1 MDTTR
6 TLAGGGSLP
15 EIKVTAEDRER
26 LAGLASAA
34 MDRMPDLAGYL
45 SDELDRAQVVP
56 IPVVR
61 AGRTALG
68 FVRMGSEVA
77 FRDDT
82 TGKVQAVSLVYPGE
96 ADIGRG
102 RISVLTP
109 VGAALLGL
117 SKGQS
122 IDWSTRTGTAKR
134 LTVLDVREPAF
145 A

>member
-6 TLAGGGSLP
+6 KAAGGMSLP
-15 EIKVTAEDRER
+15 KIKVTAEDHGR

-34 MDRMPDLAGYL
+34 MDRMPAVAGYL
-45 SDELDRAQVVP
+45 ADELDRAQVVRSG
-56 IPVVR
+56 R
-61 AGRTALG
+61 AAVGC
-68 FVRMGSEVA
+68 VRMGCEVE

-82 TGKVQAVSLVYPGE
+82 TGKVQAVTLVYPGE
-96 ADIGRG
+96 ADIGQG

-109 VGAALLGL
+109 VGAALIGL
-117 SKGQS
+117 SAGQS
-122 IDWSTRTGTAKR
+122 IRWVTRMGETKR

>member
-6 TLAGGGSLP
+6 RAAGGSSLP
-15 EIKVTAEDRER
+15 KIKVTAEDRER

-45 SDELDRAQVVP
+45 SDELDRAQVV
-56 IPVVR
+56 R
-61 AGRTALG
+61 AGRSALG
-68 FVRMGSEVA
+68 FVRMGSEVE

-82 TGKVQAVSLVYPGE
+82 TGKVQVVSLVYPGG
-96 ADIGRG
+96 ADIGQG

-122 IDWSTRTGTAKR
+122 IAWATRTGAAKR
-134 LTVLDVREPAF
+134 LTVLDLRDPAHEPAF

>member
-1 MDTTR
+1 MHTMR
-6 TLAGGGSLP
+6 KAAGGKSLP
-15 EIKVTAEDRER
+15 KIKVTAEDHER
-26 LAGLASAA
+26 LAGLVTAA
-34 MDRMPDLAGYL
+34 VDRMPEVAGYL
-45 SDELDRAQVVP
+45 GDELDRAQVV
-56 IPVVR
+56 R
-61 AGRTALG
+61 AGRSALG
-68 FVRMGSEVA
+68 FVRMGSEVE

-82 TGKVQAVSLVYPGE
+82 TGKVQLVSLVYPGE
-96 ADIGRG
+96 ADIGLG

-122 IDWSTRTGTAKR
+122 IAWATRTGAAKR

>member
-1 MDTTR
+1 MDTTPGKS
-6 TLAGGGSLP
+6 AGGTRLP
-15 EIKVTAEDRER
+15 AIKVTAFDHER
-26 LAGLASAA
+26 LAGLAAAA
-34 MDRMPDLAGYL
+34 MDRMPEVAAYLA
-45 SDELDRAQVVP
+45 DELDRAQVV
-56 IPVVR
+56 R
-61 AGRTALG
+61 SGKAASG
-68 FVRMGSEVA
+68 FVRMGSNVD

-82 TGKVQAVSLVYPGE
+82 TGKVQAVTLVYPGE
-96 ADIGRG
+96 ADIGQG

-122 IDWSTRTGTAKR
+122 IDWATRLGVAKR

>member
-6 TLAGGGSLP
+6 KAAGGRNLP
-15 EIKVTAEDRER
+15 KIRVTAEDHER
-26 LAGLASAA
+26 LAGLAAA
-34 MDRMPDLAGYL
+34 ATDRMPEVAGYL
-45 SDELDRAQVVP
+45 ADELDRAQVVRSGKAA
-56 IPVVR
+56 V
-61 AGRTALG
+61 G
-68 FVRMGSEVA
+68 FVRMGCEVE

-96 ADIGRG
+96 ADIGQG

-117 SKGQS
+117 GTGQS
-122 IDWSTRTGTAKR
+122 IDWVTRTGAAKR
-134 LTVLDVREPAF
+134 LTVLAVREPAF

>member
-1 MDTTR
+1 MHTMR
-6 TLAGGGSLP
+6 KAAGGKSLP
-15 EIKVTAEDRER
+15 KIKVTAEDHER
-26 LAGLASAA
+26 LAGLVTAA
-34 MDRMPDLAGYL
+34 MDRMPEVVGYL
-45 SDELDRAQVVP
+45 SDELDRAQVV
-56 IPVVR
+56 R
-61 AGRTALG
+61 AGRSALG
-68 FVRMGSEVA
+68 FVRMGSEVE

-82 TGKVQAVSLVYPGE
+82 TGKVQVVSLVYPGE
-96 ADIGRG
+96 ADIGQG

-122 IDWSTRTGTAKR
+122 IDWATRTGAAKR

>member
-1 MDTTR
+1 MDTKRKSVDGT
-6 TLAGGGSLP
+6 SLP
-15 EIKVTAEDRER
+15 KIKVTAEDHER

-34 MDRMPDLAGYL
+34 MDRMPEVAGYL
-45 SDELDRAQVVP
+45 ADELDRAQVVRSGKAA
-56 IPVVR
+56 V
-61 AGRTALG
+61 G
-68 FVRMGSEVA
+68 FARMGCEVE

-82 TGKVQAVSLVYPGE
+82 TGKVQAVTLVYPGE
-96 ADIGRG
+96 ADIGQG

-117 SKGQS
+117 SRGQS
-122 IDWSTRTGTAKR
+122 IAWLTRTGAAKR

>member
-1 MDTTR
+1 M
-6 TLAGGGSLP
+6 
-15 EIKVTAEDRER
+15 
-26 LAGLASAA
+26 
-34 MDRMPDLAGYL
+34 
-45 SDELDRAQVVP
+45 P

>member
-6 TLAGGGSLP
+6 KTAGGRSLP
-15 EIKVTAEDRER
+15 KIKVTAEDHER

-34 MDRMPDLAGYL
+34 MDRMPEVAGYL
-45 SDELDRAQVVP
+45 ADELDRAQVVRSGKAT
-56 IPVVR
+56 V
-61 AGRTALG
+61 G
-68 FVRMGSEVA
+68 FARMGCEIE

-82 TGKVQAVSLVYPGE
+82 TGKVQAVTLVYPGE
-96 ADIGRG
+96 ADIGQG

-109 VGAALLGL
+109 VGAALIGL
-117 SKGQS
+117 SAGQS
-122 IDWSTRTGTAKR
+122 IRWVTRTGETKR

>member
-6 TLAGGGSLP
+6 KAASGESLP
-15 EIKVTAEDRER
+15 KIKVTAEDRER

-34 MDRMPDLAGYL
+34 MHRMPDLAGYL
-45 SDELDRAQVVP
+45 SDELDRAQVVQ
-56 IPVVR
+56 
-61 AGRTALG
+61 AGREALG
-68 FVRMGSEVA
+68 FVRMGSEVE

-82 TGKVQAVSLVYPGE
+82 SGKVQAVSLVYPGE
-96 ADIGRG
+96 ADIGQG

-122 IDWSTRTGTAKR
+122 IRWATRTGTAKR